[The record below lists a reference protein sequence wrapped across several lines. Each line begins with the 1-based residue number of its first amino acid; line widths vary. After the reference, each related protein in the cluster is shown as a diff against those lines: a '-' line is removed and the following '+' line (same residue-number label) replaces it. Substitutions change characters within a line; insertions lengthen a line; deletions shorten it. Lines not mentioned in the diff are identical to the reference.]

1 MRRNWLFFLL
11 VTIAGLA
18 LRLFFVFRYPHV
30 AGDTWV
36 YGDIA
41 KNWLDHGIFGVTR
54 RNCSTSKNF
63 ATGTI
68 SLVVELMR
76 IGENIP

>member
-1 MRRNWLFFLL
+1 MAKLIELVRRNWLFFLL
-11 VTIAGLA
+11 LTIAGLA

-41 KNWLDHGIFGVTR
+41 KN
-54 RNCSTSKNF
+54 
-63 ATGTI
+63 
-68 SLVVELMR
+68 
-76 IGENIP
+76 